1 LPGRDLNR
9 NSDRLNRRTLRN
21 PADSATQS
29 DSFRPPSKAVGG
41 RGATDAVVNGYP
53 LFTSLSVIV
62 EQSIVVAADEL
73 FALVLGGGF
82 RVSPRVADEGE
93 SVRTF

>member
-1 LPGRDLNR
+1 
-9 NSDRLNRRTLRN
+9 
-21 PADSATQS
+21 
-29 DSFRPPSKAVGG
+29 
-41 RGATDAVVNGYP
+41 VNGYP